1 MKLNGS
7 RRNLEL
13 ARRWRRGARRLV
25 IVTEPSGA
33 DVVRLTALVTR
44 QRRELDRLRSQ
55 AARRSIV
62 DLARGVL
69 MEQLGCT
76 PAEAQRQLARLARE
90 SGISA
95 TELAA
100 QITRQEPPGR
110 APEPDAHQVSLAGAA
125 AETAASG
132 SAVAS
137 ALLGEA
143 LAPLGAAAVAIWLTE
158 PDGGMALIGEAG
170 FGSHEASRWR
180 RLHPD
185 MRSLPQQIARD
196 GLETWWPA
204 GPPAGDDRPLPGRWR
219 DGAWAGLPLHD
230 AGAALGAVAICWPEP
245 VEEFAAPVRRQL
257 AAVADVAAQA
267 LGIRLSQG
275 ELAADHEA
283 AGILALLDHLLDGC
297 MFARAVRDPS
307 GLVTDFRID
316 HVSDG
321 FRDPAGRGAADLAGT
336 HLLELYPAAVSAGG
350 LFDRCTAVLATG
362 EPQQLSGEA
371 ITAQAGP
378 AGSGQ
383 RAPADAARGT
393 SPAGTAQPADP
404 AEAATIRIARLY
416 DGVVIAWR
424 GSNDT
429 DRLAAILQQA
439 QWLGRIGGWEE
450 NVRTGEVSWTEA
462 TFALFGRPPGEPL
475 ALADLPEHVLAEDIP
490 AVRGFRA
497 ALLQGRMESAAAFR
511 VVRADDRSM
520 RQIRAFG
527 EPLTDPTGTVIAMR
541 GVYQD
546 VSAEFHTRLA
556 FAAAREQLADT
567 EERAAEEH
575 RLAIRLQEA
584 ITPRSAAPDEP
595 VEAAG
600 LDVAARYRPSG
611 EGSLVS
617 GDWYDTVLLPSKK
630 VLLAVGDIA
639 GHGLDAVTGM
649 VAVRNSLRGLAITG
663 ASPATLLDW
672 LNSAA
677 AHFTDGVLGTAICGL
692 YDPADQ
698 TLRWARA
705 GHLPPVLVR
714 DGKAEQL
721 PLPEGLLL
729 GADPDTRYTEEVASL
744 RLGDTLLMFT
754 DGLIERR
761 DEPIDDAL
769 ATLLRAAGRPVGD
782 IGGYADHLLAEAAS
796 NTGDDACLVVVRVR

>member
-1 MKLNGS
+1 
-7 RRNLEL
+7 
-13 ARRWRRGARRLV
+13 V
-25 IVTEPSGA
+25 IVTERGGA
-33 DVVRLTALVTR
+33 DVVRLNALVTR

-62 DLARGVL
+62 DLARGML

-100 QITRQEPPGR
+100 QITRQKPPGQ
-110 APEPDAHQVSLAGAA
+110 APEPEAHQVSLAGAA
-125 AETAASG
+125 VETAASG

-137 ALLGEA
+137 ALLSEA

-170 FGSHEASRWR
+170 FGNHEASRWR

-185 MRSLPQQIARD
+185 LRSLPQQVARD

-204 GPPAGDDRPLPGRWR
+204 GPPAGDDRPLPGRWH

-230 AGAALGAVAICWPEP
+230 AGATLGAMAICWPQP
-245 VEEFAAPVRRQL
+245 TGEFTLPVRRQL
-257 AAVADVAAQA
+257 VAVADVTAQA

-275 ELAADHEA
+275 ELAADTEA
-283 AGILALLDHLLDGC
+283 AGIFALLDSLLDGC
-297 MFARAVRDPS
+297 VFARAVRDPG

-321 FRDPAGRGAADLAGT
+321 FRDPSGRGAADLTGR
-336 HLLELYPAAVSAGG
+336 HLLELYPEAVSAGG
-350 LFDRCTAVLATG
+350 LFDRCLSVLATG

-371 ITAQAGP
+371 ITTQATPGDPAQHAAAG
-378 AGSGQ
+378 AT
-383 RAPADAARGT
+383 PADA
-393 SPAGTAQPADP
+393 PPADAVP
-404 AEAATIRIARLY
+404 ADVTIRIARLY
-416 DGVVIAWR
+416 DGVAIASG
-424 GSNDT
+424 GSHDT
-429 DRLAAILQQA
+429 DRLAALLQHA
-439 QWLGRIGGWEE
+439 QRLGRIGGWEE

-462 TFALFGRPPGEPL
+462 AFALFGLPPGEPL
-475 ALADLPEHVLAEDIP
+475 GVADLPAHVLAEDIP
-490 AVRGFRA
+490 AVIGFRE
-497 ALLQGRMESAAAFR
+497 ALLQGRMDSAAAFR
-511 VVRADDRSM
+511 VVRADDGSV
-520 RQIRAFG
+520 RQIRAYG
-527 EPLTDPTGTVIAMR
+527 EPVTEPSGTVIAMR

-567 EERAAEEH
+567 EERAAVEH

-584 ITPRSAAPDEP
+584 ITPRSAARDEP

-630 VLLAVGDIA
+630 VLLVVGDIA

-663 ASPATLLDW
+663 AGPATLLDW
-672 LNSAA
+672 LNRAA

-692 YDPADQ
+692 YDPADRS
-698 TLRWARA
+698 LHWARA
-705 GHLPPVLVR
+705 GHLPPILVR
-714 DGKAEQL
+714 DGRAGQF

-729 GADPDTRYTEEVASL
+729 GADPDARYTEEVAML

-761 DEPIDDAL
+761 DEPIDEAL
-769 ATLLRAAGRPVGD
+769 ATLLQVASRPVGD
-782 IGGYADHLLAEAAS
+782 VGDYADLLLAEAAS
-796 NTGDDACLVVVRVR
+796 DTGDDACLVAVRIR

>member
-1 MKLNGS
+1 MVPCP
-7 RRNLEL
+7 
-13 ARRWRRGARRLV
+13 RRLV

-33 DVVRLTALVTR
+33 DVVRLTALVAR
-44 QRRELDRLRSQ
+44 QRRELDKLRSR

-62 DLARGVL
+62 DVARGML

-90 SGISA
+90 SGIST

-100 QITRQEPPGR
+100 QITRQEPPGG
-110 APEPDAHQVSLAGAA
+110 APEPGAHQVSLAGAA
-125 AETAASG
+125 VETAASG
-132 SAVAS
+132 NAVAS

-158 PDGGMALIGEAG
+158 PDGGMALIGAAG
-170 FGSHEASRWR
+170 LGSHEASRWR

-185 MRSLPQQIARD
+185 MRSMPQQVARD

-230 AGAALGAVAICWPEP
+230 AGATLGAVAICWPEP
-245 VEEFAAPVRRQL
+245 VGEFADPVRRQL
-257 AAVADVAAQA
+257 VAVADVAAQA
-267 LGIRLSQG
+267 LGIRLSRG
-275 ELAADHEA
+275 ELAVGDEA
-283 AGILALLDHLLDGC
+283 AGILALLDSLLDGC
-297 MFARAVRDPS
+297 MFARAVRDP
-307 GLVTDFRID
+307 GGRVTDFRVD

-321 FRDPAGRGAADLAGT
+321 FHDLAGRGAADLTGG
-336 HLLELYPAAVSAGG
+336 HLLELYPEAVSAGG
-350 LFDRCTAVLATG
+350 LFDRCLTVLATG
-362 EPQQLSGEA
+362 EPRQVSAEV
-371 ITAQAGP
+371 ITAQADGP
-378 AGSGQ
+378 AQ
-383 RAPADAARGT
+383 RAAPGDAA
-393 SPAGTAQPADP
+393 Q
-404 AEAATIRIARLY
+404 AEGGTIRIARLY
-416 DGVVIAWR
+416 DGVAIAWR
-424 GSNDT
+424 GSNEA
-429 DRLAAILQQA
+429 DRLAALLQQA
-439 QWLGRIGGWEE
+439 QRLGRIGGWEE

-462 TFALFGRPPGEPL
+462 AFALFGLPPGEPL
-475 ALADLPEHVLAEDIP
+475 ALADLPLHVLAEDIP
-490 AVRGFRA
+490 AVRRFRE
-497 ALLQGRMESAAAFR
+497 ALLQSRMESAAAFR
-511 VVRADDRSM
+511 AVRADDRSV
-520 RQIRAFG
+520 RQIRAYG
-527 EPLTDPTGTVIAMR
+527 EPVTDPTGTVIAMR

-556 FAAAREQLADT
+556 FAAAREQLADS

-584 ITPRSAAPDEP
+584 ITPRSAGPDEP

-630 VLLAVGDIA
+630 VLLVVGDIA

-663 ASPATLLDW
+663 AGPGTLLDW
-672 LNSAA
+672 LNRAA

-692 YDPADQ
+692 YDPADRS
-698 TLRWARA
+698 LCWARA
-705 GHLPPVLVR
+705 GHLPPILVR
-714 DGKAEQL
+714 DGRAEQL
-721 PLPEGLLL
+721 GLPEGLLL
-729 GADPDTRYTEEVASL
+729 GADPDARYTEEVAAL

-761 DEPIDDAL
+761 DEPIDEAL
-769 ATLLRAAGRPVGD
+769 ATLLRFASRPVGD

-796 NTGDDACLVVVRVR
+796 NTGDDACLVAVRVR

>member
-1 MKLNGS
+1 
-7 RRNLEL
+7 
-13 ARRWRRGARRLV
+13 
-25 IVTEPSGA
+25 
-33 DVVRLTALVTR
+33 VVRLNALVTR

-62 DLARGVL
+62 DLARGML

-100 QITRQEPPGR
+100 QITRQKPPGQ
-110 APEPDAHQVSLAGAA
+110 APEPETHQVSLAGAA
-125 AETAASG
+125 VETEASG

-137 ALLGEA
+137 ALLSEA

-170 FGSHEASRWR
+170 FGNHEASRWR

-185 MRSLPQQIARD
+185 LRSLPQQVARD

-204 GPPAGDDRPLPGRWR
+204 GPPAGDDRPLPGRWH

-230 AGAALGAVAICWPEP
+230 AGATLGAMAICWPQP
-245 VEEFAAPVRRQL
+245 TGEFTLPVRRQL
-257 AAVADVAAQA
+257 VAVADVTAQA

-275 ELAADHEA
+275 ELAADTEA
-283 AGILALLDHLLDGC
+283 AGIFALLDSLLDGC
-297 MFARAVRDPS
+297 MFARAVRDPG

-321 FRDPAGRGAADLAGT
+321 FRDPSGRGAADLTGR
-336 HLLELYPAAVSAGG
+336 HLLELYPEAVSAGG
-350 LFDRCTAVLATG
+350 LFDRCLSVLATG
-362 EPQQLSGEA
+362 EPQQLSAEA
-371 ITAQAGP
+371 ITTQASPGDPAQHAAAG
-378 AGSGQ
+378 AT
-383 RAPADAARGT
+383 PADA
-393 SPAGTAQPADP
+393 PPADAVP
-404 AEAATIRIARLY
+404 ADVTIRIARLY
-416 DGVVIAWR
+416 DGVAIASG
-424 GSNDT
+424 GSHDT
-429 DRLAAILQQA
+429 DRLAALLQHA
-439 QWLGRIGGWEE
+439 QRLGRIGGWEE

-462 TFALFGRPPGEPL
+462 AFALFGLPPGEPL
-475 ALADLPEHVLAEDIP
+475 GVADLPAHVLAEDIP
-490 AVRGFRA
+490 AVIGFRE
-497 ALLQGRMESAAAFR
+497 ALLQGRMDSAAAFR
-511 VVRADDRSM
+511 VVRADDGSV
-520 RQIRAFG
+520 RQIRAYG
-527 EPLTDPTGTVIAMR
+527 EPVTEPSGTVIAMR

-567 EERAAEEH
+567 EERAAVEH

-584 ITPRSAAPDEP
+584 ITPRSAARDEP

-630 VLLAVGDIA
+630 VLLVVGDIA

-663 ASPATLLDW
+663 AGPATLLDW
-672 LNSAA
+672 LNRAA

-692 YDPADQ
+692 YDPADRS
-698 TLRWARA
+698 LHWARA
-705 GHLPPVLVR
+705 GHLPPILVR
-714 DGKAEQL
+714 DGRAGQF

-729 GADPDTRYTEEVASL
+729 GADPDARYTEEVAML

-761 DEPIDDAL
+761 DEPIDEAL
-769 ATLLRAAGRPVGD
+769 ATLLQVASRPVGD
-782 IGGYADHLLAEAAS
+782 VGDYADLLLAEAAS
-796 NTGDDACLVVVRVR
+796 DTGDDACLVAVRIR

>member
-1 MKLNGS
+1 
-7 RRNLEL
+7 
-13 ARRWRRGARRLV
+13 
-25 IVTEPSGA
+25 VTERGGA
-33 DVVRLTALVTR
+33 DVVRLNALVTR

-62 DLARGVL
+62 DLARGML

-100 QITRQEPPGR
+100 QITRQKPPGQ
-110 APEPDAHQVSLAGAA
+110 APEPETHQVSLAGAA
-125 AETAASG
+125 VETEASG

-170 FGSHEASRWR
+170 FGNHEASRWR

-185 MRSLPQQIARD
+185 LRSLPQQVARD

-204 GPPAGDDRPLPGRWR
+204 GPPAGDDRPLPGRWH

-230 AGAALGAVAICWPEP
+230 AGATLGAMAICWPEP
-245 VEEFAAPVRRQL
+245 TGEFTLPVRRQL
-257 AAVADVAAQA
+257 VAVADVTAQA

-275 ELAADHEA
+275 ELAADTEA
-283 AGILALLDHLLDGC
+283 AGIFALLDSLLDGC
-297 MFARAVRDPS
+297 MFARAVRDPG

-321 FRDPAGRGAADLAGT
+321 FRDPSGRGAADLTGR
-336 HLLELYPAAVSAGG
+336 HLLELYPEAVSAGG
-350 LFDRCTAVLATG
+350 LFDRCLSVLATG

-371 ITAQAGP
+371 ITTQATPGDPAQHAAAG
-378 AGSGQ
+378 AT
-383 RAPADAARGT
+383 PADA
-393 SPAGTAQPADP
+393 PPADAVP
-404 AEAATIRIARLY
+404 ADVTIRIARLY
-416 DGVVIAWR
+416 DGVAIASG
-424 GSNDT
+424 GSHDT
-429 DRLAAILQQA
+429 DRLAALLQHA
-439 QWLGRIGGWEE
+439 QRLGRIGGWEE

-462 TFALFGRPPGEPL
+462 AFALFGLPPGEPL
-475 ALADLPEHVLAEDIP
+475 GVADLPAHVLAEDIP
-490 AVRGFRA
+490 AVIGFRE
-497 ALLQGRMESAAAFR
+497 ALLQGRMDSAAAFR
-511 VVRADDRSM
+511 VVRADDGSV
-520 RQIRAFG
+520 RQIRAYG
-527 EPLTDPTGTVIAMR
+527 EPVTEPSGTVIAMR

-567 EERAAEEH
+567 EERAAVEH

-584 ITPRSAAPDEP
+584 ITPRSAARDEP

-630 VLLAVGDIA
+630 VLLVVGDIA

-663 ASPATLLDW
+663 AGPATLLDW
-672 LNSAA
+672 LNRAA

-692 YDPADQ
+692 YDPADRS
-698 TLRWARA
+698 LHWARA
-705 GHLPPVLVR
+705 GHLPPILVR
-714 DGKAEQL
+714 DGRAGQF

-729 GADPDTRYTEEVASL
+729 GADPDARYTEEVAML

-761 DEPIDDAL
+761 DEPIDEAL
-769 ATLLRAAGRPVGD
+769 ATLLQVASRPVGD
-782 IGGYADHLLAEAAS
+782 VGDYADLLLAEAAS
-796 NTGDDACLVVVRVR
+796 DTGDDACLVAVRIR

>member
-1 MKLNGS
+1 
-7 RRNLEL
+7 
-13 ARRWRRGARRLV
+13 V

-33 DVVRLTALVTR
+33 DVVRLNALVAR

-62 DLARGVL
+62 DLARGML

-76 PAEAQRQLARLARE
+76 PAEAQRQLVRLARE

-110 APEPDAHQVSLAGAA
+110 APEPGAHQLSLAGAA
-125 AETAASG
+125 VETAASG

-170 FGSHEASRWR
+170 FGSHEACRWR

-185 MRSLPQQIARD
+185 MRSLPQQVARD
-196 GLETWWPA
+196 GLEVWWPA

-219 DGAWAGLPLHD
+219 GGAWAGLPLHD
-230 AGAALGAVAICWPEP
+230 AGATLGAAAICWPEP
-245 VEEFAAPVRRQL
+245 VGQFAVPVRRQL
-257 AAVADVAAQA
+257 VAVADVAAQA

-275 ELAADHEA
+275 QLPAGHEA
-283 AGILALLDHLLDGC
+283 AGILALLDSLLDGWIV
-297 MFARAVRDPS
+297 ARAVRDPG

-321 FRDPAGRGAADLAGT
+321 FRDPAGRGAADLTGR
-336 HLLELYPAAVSAGG
+336 HLLELYPEAASAGG
-350 LFDRCTAVLATG
+350 LFDRCQAALAAG
-362 EPQQLSGEA
+362 EPQQLSGEV

-378 AGSGQ
+378 GDPA
-383 RAPADAARGT
+383 RPAPADAAQG
-393 SPAGTAQPADP
+393 AEP
-404 AEAATIRIARLY
+404 AEAAPADTGTIRIARLY
-416 DGVVIAWR
+416 DGVAIAWR
-424 GSNDT
+424 ASNDA
-429 DRLAAILQQA
+429 DRLATMLQHA
-439 QWLGRIGGWEE
+439 QRLGRIGGWEE

-462 TFALFGRPPGEPL
+462 AFALFGLAPGEPL
-475 ALADLPEHVLAEDIP
+475 GVAELPAHVLAEDIP
-490 AVRGFRA
+490 AVRGFRE
-497 ALLQGRMESAAAFR
+497 ALLRGRMESAAAFR
-511 VVRADDRSM
+511 VVRADDGSV
-520 RQIRAFG
+520 RQIRAYG
-527 EPLTDPTGTVIAMR
+527 EPVTDPAGTVVAMR

-556 FAAAREQLADT
+556 FAAAQEQLADS

-575 RLAIRLQEA
+575 RLAMRLQEA
-584 ITPRSAAPDEP
+584 ITPRSAARDEP

-611 EGSLVS
+611 AGSLVS

-630 VLLAVGDIA
+630 VLLVVGDIA
-639 GHGLDAVTGM
+639 GHGFDAVTGM

-663 ASPATLLDW
+663 AGPGTLLDW
-672 LNSAA
+672 LNRAA

-692 YDPADQ
+692 YDPADRS
-698 TLRWARA
+698 LRWARA
-705 GHLPPVLVR
+705 GHLPPILVR
-714 DGKAEQL
+714 DGQAEQL

-729 GADPDTRYTEEVASL
+729 GADPDACYTEEAATL

-761 DEPIDDAL
+761 DEPIDEAL
-769 ATLLRAAGRPVGD
+769 ATLLRAASRPVGD

-796 NTGDDACLVVVRVR
+796 NTGDDACLVAVRVR